1 MNHQGILV
9 VVSGFSGAGKG
20 TLMKELLKR
29 YDNYALS
36 ISATTRAPREGET
49 DGKEYFF
56 VTKEQFEKMRD
67 ERKLV
72 EYAQYVNNYYGT
84 PKEYVEQKMAEG
96 KDVILEIEI
105 QGALKV
111 KKRFPDALLLF
122 VTPPSAEEL
131 RRRLVGRGTE
141 TLEVINAR
149 LARAAEEAS
158 GMEAYDYLLIN
169 DDLDRCVEEMHQL
182 IQLQHRKTSSHLDF
196 LSKMREDLYH
206 LDDKGFAKK

>member
-67 ERKLV
+67 ERKLI

-141 TLEVINAR
+141 TLEVITAR

>member
-67 ERKLV
+67 ERKLI